1 MRRCQVQRQS
11 SNCDIQNAPKPML
24 VHQTGLCRN
33 DSLLKIA
40 LELERIATSDE
51 YFIKRGLYPNV
62 DFYSGITLR
71 AMGIPVS
78 MYTVLFAVARTVGWV
93 SQWKEMAEDPVPRIS
108 RPRQVGLD

>member
-1 MRRCQVQRQS
+1 M
-11 SNCDIQNAPKPML
+11 
-24 VHQTGLCRN
+24 CRN

-93 SQWKEMAEDPVPRIS
+93 SQWKEMAEDPVPHIS
-108 RPRQVGLD
+108 RPRQVSQD

>member
-1 MRRCQVQRQS
+1 M
-11 SNCDIQNAPKPML
+11 
-24 VHQTGLCRN
+24 
-33 DSLLKIA
+33 
-40 LELERIATSDE
+40 ELEKIATSDE
-51 YFIKRGLYPNV
+51 YFVKRGLYPNV

-108 RPRQVGLD
+108 RPRQVRLQHPFPRNAADADSIYQWETSLALQKHCLQRF

>member
-1 MRRCQVQRQS
+1 MKQVQM
-11 SNCDIQNAPKPML
+11 AA
-24 VHQTGLCRN
+24 VECRN
-33 DSLLKIA
+33 DPLLKIA

-108 RPRQVGLD
+108 RPRQVGGI